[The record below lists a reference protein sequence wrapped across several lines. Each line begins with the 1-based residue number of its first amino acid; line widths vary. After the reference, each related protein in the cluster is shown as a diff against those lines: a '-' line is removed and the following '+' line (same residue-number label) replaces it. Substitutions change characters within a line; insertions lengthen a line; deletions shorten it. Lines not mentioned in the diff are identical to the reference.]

1 MPGVALEQDVDGV
14 PELLQGRD
22 EVPLVADVAEEFL
35 AQELLPGV
43 ELQHPE
49 LLAQVVDEVGRL
61 DANRLEVFLL
71 LVLLARAAG
80 VESVEEDLLPVDL
93 LLLLLLFLLLFL
105 LLLGGLLALV
115 LFLGLQQLQEGIGE
129 QLLLQVLLE
138 VHHGHVQHVHGL
150 VEPRIDPELLA
161 EPDLLGEAGPHEASS
176 IRCRSRAVMVG
187 PRYSSAT
194 WSL

>member
-1 MPGVALEQDVDGV
+1 MALEQDVDGV

-61 DANRLEVFLL
+61 DADRLEVFLL

-93 LLLLLLFLLLFL
+93 LLLFLLFLLFFL

-115 LFLGLQQLQEGIGE
+115 LFLGLQQLQERIGE
-129 QLLLQVLLE
+129 QLLFEVLLE

-176 IRCRSRAVMVG
+176 IRWRSRAVIVG